1 MFKDVKAVAFDID
14 GTLYAQWKLY
24 VRIPFHFLR
33 HLYYYSH
40 YGILRRRLR
49 FMQPV
54 ADFYDFQAEQLGKQ
68 MHVSKEKAYKL
79 IDSISY
85 KGLQPYFNHIDPFP
99 EAVETIKAFKD
110 AGLKIAILSD
120 FPPSQ
125 KGDIWGIRQ
134 MCDVCA
140 GSEEYGMLKPS
151 AHSFKELAR
160 QLGLEPQQVLYVG
173 NSASYDV
180 RGAASAGMK
189 TAYLLR
195 GLKAVFNKKN
205 PEADI
210 SFKTYR
216 QLREIVLQ

>member
-85 KGLQPYFNHIDPFP
+85 KGLQPIP

-160 QLGLEPQQVLYVG
+160 HLGLEPQQVLYVG
-173 NSASYDV
+173 DSASYDV